1 MDAKR
6 SLGDGG
12 GGRGE
17 LWLKL
22 LVGDDVVTLRNT
34 TPTTPFLF
42 YFLNK

>member
-1 MDAKR
+1 VM
-6 SLGDGG
+6 GG
-12 GGRGE
+12 GE

-42 YFLNK
+42 YFFNK